1 MPQLGP
7 GAIVLDL
14 LKEVVDKG
22 DAVGIERQADAI
34 GLLAAEGLAGNLVLT
49 GLADQ
54 GALLH
59 VVIDDVGIDAALLEC
74 LAGLLVGLELLLAGL
89 GGELLQDGGAVGAGL
104 DGDVL
109 VGQVVDA
116 LDVVVIGEHQD
127 SLLGVV
133 VGTGKGDEFLALV
146 SDGVGGKDGVDLA
159 VLQDGLARVRGHL
172 GDLDFVLAQNV
183 VGQELCDTG
192 VEAAGLA
199 VFLVEEGEKRRGLNA
214 TDLKDAGVLD
224 GRGPGAGGDGI
235 VIGLGAIVD
244 ELIECLS
251 VERGGS
257 LGIIGALG
265 RAGGGT
271 LVGLG
276 AGVGAAGKT
285 KAGDGGRIFGSI
297 TSKDIAEALQAQH
310 GIEIDKKKIQLDAP
324 IKQTGELEVGLKLYY
339 EVNARLKV
347 IVEAE

>member
-1 MPQLGP
+1 MPG
-7 GAIVLDL
+7 
-14 LKEVVDKG
+14 
-22 DAVGIERQADAI
+22 
-34 GLLAAEGLAGNLVLT
+34 
-49 GLADQ
+49 
-54 GALLH
+54 
-59 VVIDDVGIDAALLEC
+59 
-74 LAGLLVGLELLLAGL
+74 GLLVGLELLLAGL

-127 SLLGVV
+127 GLLRVV
-133 VGTGKGDEFLALV
+133 IGTGKGDELLALV

-172 GDLDFVLAQNV
+172 RDLDLVLAQNV

-192 VEAAGLA
+192 IEAAGLT
-199 VFLVEEGEKRRGLNA
+199 VFLVEEGEERGGLNA

-235 VIGLGAIVD
+235 VIGLGAVVD
-244 ELIECLS
+244 ELVECLG

-257 LGIIGALG
+257 LGILGALG
-265 RAGGGT
+265 GGGGA

-276 AGVGAAGKT
+276 AGVRAAGKT
-285 KAGDGGRIFGSI
+285 KAGDGCEGGGDKAAAVENDLLGEVLAHGRTPFSI
-297 TSKDIAEALQAQH
+297 KSLA
-310 GIEIDKKKIQLDAP
+310 
-324 IKQTGELEVGLKLYY
+324 
-339 EVNARLKV
+339 
-347 IVEAE
+347 VE